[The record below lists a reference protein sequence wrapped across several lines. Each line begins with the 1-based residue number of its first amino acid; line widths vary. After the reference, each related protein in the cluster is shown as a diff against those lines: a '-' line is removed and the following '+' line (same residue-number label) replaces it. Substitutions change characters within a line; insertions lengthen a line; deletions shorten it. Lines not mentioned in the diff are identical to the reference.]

1 MCTNTT
7 HAYSTDEQSFTSH
20 PCKVEVGRS
29 RRMMGFPGCIWSPPL
44 QWACSRGNRQTPVT
58 HQGGR
63 AFWTRPGN
71 RFQEDQGFHRTPI
84 PQLQKKK
91 MKRRRKTNVWI
102 LTHRKRIRV
111 NICRGQVQIWR
122 ECVVCDYTV
131 RSIEQGL
138 CRIRLQLLLLI
149 LTA

>member
-1 MCTNTT
+1 MHIQQMNRASRLTPAKWKWAAPEGWWVSQDAFDRHLSNEPV
-7 HAYSTDEQSFTSH
+7 AAVTDKRQWLTREVEPFGQDLVTVFRKTRVFTGH
-20 PCKVEVGRS
+20 
-29 RRMMGFPGCIWSPPL
+29 
-44 QWACSRGNRQTPVT
+44 
-58 HQGGR
+58 
-63 AFWTRPGN
+63 
-71 RFQEDQGFHRTPI
+71 RF
-84 PQLQKKK
+84 LSC
-91 MKRRRKTNVWI
+91 RRRRWRGGGKTNVWI
-102 LTHRKRIRV
+102 LTHRKRIKV